1 MTTEVRRMGC
11 VIEERGMVGAEVGT
25 RTADSKG
32 LARASVG
39 LCPGWGVKEKGYK
52 VNKNWIA
59 W

>member
-1 MTTEVRRMGC
+1 MGC